1 VIGRVRARLAWMKHI
16 TDDRGTDVLTSLT
29 CDDIHV

>member
-16 TDDRGTDVLTSLT
+16 TDDRGTDVHDSLT